1 MEIAGT
7 VHHIGDVE
15 SIGNNGFTKRLL
27 VVKTN
32 EQYHQ
37 FIPIDFV
44 KEKIS
49 LIEFTKI
56 NQSVKVQ
63 VNLRGNEN
71 NGRYYLNLQGWKI
84 E

>member
-1 MEIAGT
+1 MLLLLLDI
-7 VHHIGDVE
+7 
-15 SIGNNGFTKRLL
+15 FTKRLL
-27 VVKTN
+27 VVKTS
-32 EQYHQ
+32 EQYPQ
-37 FIPIDFV
+37 LIPIDFV
-44 KEKIS
+44 KDKIS

>member
-1 MEIAGT
+1 MEISGT
-7 VHHIGDVE
+7 VHHIGEVE
-15 SIGNNGFTKRLL
+15 SSGNNGFTKRLL
-27 VVKTN
+27 VVKTID
-32 EQYHQ
+32 QYPQ
-37 FIPIDFV
+37 LIPIDFV
-44 KEKIS
+44 KDKIS

-56 NQSVKVQ
+56 NQTVKVQ